1 MEGGRGKQGRKDV
14 VEEGGVRDRVE
25 VEEEEDWAVRVKE
38 RRKRG
43 STRKGEEVG

>member
-1 MEGGRGKQGRKDV
+1 MEGWRGKQGRKDV

-25 VEEEEDWAVRVKE
+25 VEEDWGVRVKE